1 MPPLSRPPATA
12 LALALSTVLA
22 LALPARADE
31 PEAPPTWK
39 KTCALCHGKL
49 GRPNPTLAKKG
60 VHDLSDP
67 DWQRRT
73 ADEAIAEAIRKGR
86 PGTLMSAYEDRLS
99 AEEIAALVR
108 FIRTLKPVAAEDPEE
123 KTD

>member
-12 LALALSTVLA
+12 LALALTMVLA

-49 GRPNPTLAKKG
+49 GRPNASLAKKG
-60 VHDLSDP
+60 VHDLSDA
-67 DWQRRT
+67 DLQLRT
-73 ADEAIAEAIRKGR
+73 TDEVIAETIRKGR
-86 PGTLMSAYEDRLS
+86 PGTLMGAYEDRLS

-108 FIRTLKPVAAEDPEE
+108 FIRTLKPVAEEESDE
-123 KTD
+123 KTE